1 MSPVTPG
8 GVSRRILVADDD
20 PDGVETLA
28 ILLRAAGHEVRV
40 AFDGSTTL
48 EVANDFRPHVVFLD
62 LGMPGMD
69 GYQIARELRQM
80 DGLEKTLLV
89 ALTGYGRESDRE
101 RAPIHRD
108 RVSAGA
114 RRVRVRRSNRDP
126 ADSRAAN
133 L

>member
-28 ILLRAAGHEVRV
+28 ILLRAAGHEVQV
-40 AFDGSTTL
+40 AFDGPTTL
-48 EVANDFRPHVVFLD
+48 EVANDFRPQVVFLD

-101 RAPIHRD
+101 RAHD
-108 RVSAGA
+108 AGFDVFLVKPTPPKLLCEIA
-114 RRVRVRRSNRDP
+114 MQAGR
-126 ADSRAAN
+126 
-133 L
+133 